1 MRNGGATAVVGQGIV
16 NICIKVGT
24 MEMEEMAAEGRRGVS
39 PASGPGAIT
48 GGREDQRRK
57 GLEVDPRIWLWMYRT
72 EL

>member
-1 MRNGGATAVVGQGIV
+1 
-16 NICIKVGT
+16 

-48 GGREDQRRK
+48 SGREDQKRK

>member
-24 MEMEEMAAEGRRGVS
+24 MEMEETAAEGRRGVS
-39 PASGPGAIT
+39 SASGPGAIT